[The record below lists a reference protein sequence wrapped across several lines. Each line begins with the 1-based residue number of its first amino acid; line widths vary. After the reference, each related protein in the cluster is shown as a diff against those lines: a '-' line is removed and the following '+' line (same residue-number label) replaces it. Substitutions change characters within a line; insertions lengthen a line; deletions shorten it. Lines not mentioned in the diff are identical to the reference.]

1 MALPSTS
8 ISSKPTGSIQTLKDS
23 LILITLDWEHPWTF
37 LEQLRTWL
45 DVIRELVDGVSQ
57 GGLKTDREKGNEANG
72 KGDTGWKK
80 EKIVLEEM
88 MERCE

>member
-1 MALPSTS
+1 M
-8 ISSKPTGSIQTLKDS
+8 
-23 LILITLDWEHPWTF
+23 
-37 LEQLRTWL
+37 
-45 DVIRELVDGVSQ
+45 IRELVDGVSQ